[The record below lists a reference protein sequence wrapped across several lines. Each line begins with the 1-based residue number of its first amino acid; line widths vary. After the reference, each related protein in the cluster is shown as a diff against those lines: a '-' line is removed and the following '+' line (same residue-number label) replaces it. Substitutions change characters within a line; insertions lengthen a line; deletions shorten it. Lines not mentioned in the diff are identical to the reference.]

1 MTTRLMTLNVNA
13 HSEQYGPWSER
24 RPLIVEAIH
33 AARPDVI
40 ALQAVAVDPS
50 AAGGLNQAVQ
60 LARDVGDDRYAVIY
74 RCAERRADGCELGL
88 AFLARPAPLAMHTY
102 PLSRREGGEDPSP
115 RVLLHATF
123 AAPGGELQVFNAH
136 FSWVPA
142 QAHDNVTDALARL
155 RGVTGTIAVL
165 GDLNQGPDSEA
176 LVRLRAAG
184 LTDAWAALQPEMPG
198 LSFALH
204 GAPAKR
210 IDYLL
215 VDATSAP
222 RLRAAR
228 LLLDAPGMRRA
239 SDHAALVVDL
249 DV

>member
-13 HSEQYGPWSER
+13 YGEQFGPWSER
-24 RPLIVEAIH
+24 RPLIVAAIH
-33 AARPDVI
+33 AARPDVV
-40 ALQAVAVDPS
+40 ALQAVAVDP
-50 AAGGLNQAVQ
+50 AVAGGLNQAEQ
-60 LARDVGDDRYAVIY
+60 LARDVGDDNYAVTY
-74 RCAERRADGCELGL
+74 HCAERHADGRELGL
-88 AFLARPAPLAMHTY
+88 ALLSRPAPLALRAY
-102 PLSRREGGEDPSP
+102 PLSRQEGGEDPLQ

-142 QAHDNVTDALARL
+142 QARDNVTEALARL
-155 RGVTGTIAVL
+155 RGVTGTIALL

-176 LVRLRAAG
+176 LARLRAAG
-184 LTDAWAALQPEMPG
+184 LTDAWAALQPEAPG
-198 LSFALH
+198 LSFIEH
-204 GAPAKR
+204 GVPAKR

-215 VDATSAP
+215 VDTTSAP

-228 LLLDAPGMRRA
+228 LLLDAAGTRA